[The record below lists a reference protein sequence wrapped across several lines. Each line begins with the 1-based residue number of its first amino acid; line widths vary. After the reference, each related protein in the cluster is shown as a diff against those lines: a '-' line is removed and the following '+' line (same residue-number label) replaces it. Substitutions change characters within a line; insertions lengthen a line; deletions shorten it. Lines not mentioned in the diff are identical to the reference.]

1 MTKQGAYT
9 WEVLRFGEP
18 SEPPLVISYG
28 HNILQATE
36 LAKAYLE
43 KGETLGDL
51 IDGPEE
57 EV

>member
-9 WEVLRFGEP
+9 WEVLRFGKP
-18 SEPPLVISYG
+18 SSPPLVTSFG
-28 HNILQATE
+28 HSLLQATE

-51 IDGPEE
+51 IESPEE
-57 EV
+57 EA